1 MIGATAMLFLAPAH
15 RPCGCDAP
23 LKVTARQPDDGGIED
38 GCCGQLISNSLPS
51 GSFIPTA

>member
-1 MIGATAMLFLAPAH
+1 MIGATAMLFLAK
-15 RPCGCDAP
+15 RIGPCVCDAP
-23 LKVTARQPDDGGIED
+23 FKVTARQPGDGGIED